1 VTPAPSAVSASSR
14 ATAAPVQD
22 AHALPA
28 RPLIPTVFFF
38 CRLGDMVMVTRM
50 LNLLHRRYGR
60 PCQVIGTGSWTPTT
74 YAGNP
79 DVAGVWAFHR
89 HLPFL
94 LDAAWRPVRGA
105 LRASAPG
112 PIYVCERHYRQLPRI
127 RRMLRLAGVDPLRCV
142 FLSERPVKGP
152 VKESDHLVD
161 RMVRL
166 GMRTPASLVAE
177 DYPRPAEASLDGPR
191 LYVLEQELDER
202 DAWLRSQG
210 LYGRELIVIQPGNHR
225 TMGPRRARWRR
236 LNTDDK
242 WWPLERWAE
251 LLQRI
256 CRERPE
262 AVLLLRGSQEEV
274 PMLHEISAVTQLAG
288 VVVVGTTLRQ
298 LYALCQ
304 AASSMISI
312 DSGPAHAAAAL
323 SVPLVVL
330 YGAESPLYWLPR
342 SPSGSPVVG
351 VGGPPLSRR
360 VDELSVDAV
369 FEAWRSVGGV
379 AAGADRLQRPAA
391 STTCSGSLTK

>member
-1 VTPAPSAVSASSR
+1 MSTR
-14 ATAAPVQD
+14 QLT
-22 AHALPA
+22 
-28 RPLIPTVFFF
+28 PTVFFF

-79 DVAGVWAFHR
+79 DVADVWAFHR

-94 LDAAWRPVRGA
+94 LDGAWRPVRRA

-127 RRMLRLAGVDPLRCV
+127 RRMLLLSGIDPRRCV
-142 FLSERPVKGP
+142 FYSQRPVRGP
-152 VKESDHLVD
+152 VQETDHLVD
-161 RMVRL
+161 RMVAL
-166 GMRTPASLVAE
+166 GARTPANVRAE
-177 DYPRPAEASLDGPR
+177 DYPSTPADALDGPR
-191 LYVLEQELDER
+191 LYVLESERSER
-202 DAWLRSQG
+202 DAWLRAQG
-210 LYGRELIVIQPGNHR
+210 FSGRELILIQPGNHR

-242 WWPLERWAE
+242 WWPLVRWAE

-256 CRERPE
+256 HRERPD

-274 PMLHEISAVTQLAG
+274 PLLQEIQAATKLPSVAT
-288 VVVVGTTLRQ
+288 VGTTLRQ
-298 LYALCQ
+298 LYALCD
-304 AASSMISI
+304 AASSMVSV

-351 VGGPPLSRR
+351 VGGPPVSRR
-360 VDELSVDAV
+360 ADQVPVDAV
-369 FEAWRSVGGV
+369 FSAWCTV
-379 AAGADRLQRPAA
+379 ARYKRA
-391 STTCSGSLTK
+391 

>member
-1 VTPAPSAVSASSR
+1 
-14 ATAAPVQD
+14 
-22 AHALPA
+22 
-28 RPLIPTVFFF
+28 
-38 CRLGDMVMVTRM
+38 MVMVTRM

-60 PCQVIGTGSWTPTT
+60 PCQVVGTGSWTPTT

-94 LDAAWRPVRGA
+94 LDSAWPPVRRA
-105 LRASAPG
+105 LRESAPG

-127 RRMLRLAGVDPLRCV
+127 RRMLLLAGVDRRRCV

-152 VKESDHLVD
+152 VKETDHLVD
-161 RMVRL
+161 RMVKL
-166 GMRTPASLVAE
+166 GERTPAGLRVE
-177 DYPRPAEASLDGPR
+177 DYPTPAQASPDGPR
-191 LYVLEQELDER
+191 LYVLEQERAEC

-210 LYGRELIVIQPGNHR
+210 FLGRELCVIQPGNHR

-236 LNTDDK
+236 LNADDK
-242 WWPLERWAE
+242 WWPPERWAE
-251 LLQRI
+251 LLRRI
-256 CRERPE
+256 HGARPD

-274 PMLHEISAVTQLAG
+274 PMLHEIAAATSLAS
-288 VVVVGTTLRQ
+288 VAVVGTTLRQ

-351 VGGPPLSRR
+351 VGGPPASHR
-360 VDELSVDAV
+360 VDQLSVDAV
-369 FEAWRSVGGV
+369 FEAWRKVTGG
-379 AAGADRLQRPAA
+379 AR
-391 STTCSGSLTK
+391 

>member
-1 VTPAPSAVSASSR
+1 VSTAPSESAKKR
-14 ATAAPVQD
+14 TP
-22 AHALPA
+22 P
-28 RPLIPTVFFF
+28 PLTPTVFFF

-94 LDAAWRPVRGA
+94 LDGAWRPVRRA

-112 PIYVCERHYRQLPRI
+112 PVYVCERHYRQLPRI
-127 RRMLRLAGVDPLRCV
+127 RRMLYLSGIDPRRCV
-142 FLSERPVKGP
+142 FLAEVPVKGP
-152 VKESDHLVD
+152 VQETEHLVD
-161 RMVRL
+161 RMVAL
-166 GMRTPASLVAE
+166 GARTPADVRAE
-177 DYPRPAEASLDGPR
+177 DYPAPQGALDGPR
-191 LYVLEQELDER
+191 LYVLEAERAER
-202 DAWLRSQG
+202 DAWLRAQG
-210 LYGRELIVIQPGNHR
+210 FWGRELILVQPGNHR

-256 CRERPE
+256 HHEMPD

-274 PMLHEISAVTQLAG
+274 PMLEEIRAMTSLTSVATVR
-288 VVVVGTTLRQ
+288 TTLRQ
-298 LYALCQ
+298 LYALCE
-304 AASSMISI
+304 AAGSMVSV

-342 SPSGSPVVG
+342 SPAGSPVIG
-351 VGGPPLSRR
+351 VGGPPASRR
-360 VDELSVDAV
+360 ADQVSVDAL
-369 FEAWRSVGGV
+369 FSAWCTV
-379 AAGADRLQRPAA
+379 ARWRRA
-391 STTCSGSLTK
+391 

>member
-1 VTPAPSAVSASSR
+1 
-14 ATAAPVQD
+14 
-22 AHALPA
+22 
-28 RPLIPTVFFF
+28 
-38 CRLGDMVMVTRM
+38 MVMVTRM

-94 LDAAWRPVRGA
+94 MDGAWRPVRRA
-105 LRASAPG
+105 LRESAPG

-127 RRMLRLAGVDPLRCV
+127 RRMLLLAGVDRRRCV

-152 VKESDHLVD
+152 VKETDHLVD
-161 RMVRL
+161 RMVKL
-166 GMRTPASLVAE
+166 GERTPAGLRAE
-177 DYPRPAEASLDGPR
+177 DYPTPAQTSLDGPR
-191 LYVLEQELDER
+191 LHVLAEERDER

-210 LYGRELIVIQPGNHR
+210 FLGRELIVIQPGNHR
-225 TMGPRRARWRR
+225 TMGPRRGRWRR
-236 LNTDDK
+236 LNSDDK

-251 LLQRI
+251 LLGRI
-256 CRERPE
+256 HAERPD

-274 PMLHEISAVTQLAG
+274 PMLHEIAAATSLAS
-288 VVVVGTTLRQ
+288 VAVVGTTLRQ

-304 AASSMISI
+304 AASGMISI

-351 VGGPPLSRR
+351 VGGPPASHR
-360 VDELSVDAV
+360 VDQLSVDAV
-369 FEAWRSVGGV
+369 FEGWRKVVDS
-379 AAGADRLQRPAA
+379 AQ
-391 STTCSGSLTK
+391 